1 MSPRHGALHE
11 NSNQDDACT
20 QVKIRQAPAVAIET
34 ETSPIHGASH
44 EDSSQDD
51 AHAQVTIRQA
61 PAVAVETETSPI
73 HGASHEDSSQDDAHA
88 QVLTLV
94 DYPLSDE
101 TDEDCIED
109 PLLNL
114 HCNEMYRISDVCEP
128 LFSSNESTV
137 DETDEDSMKNYSGVH
152 SEHNIVPKLRR
163 TKSLLMDRIP
173 DFSDALF
180 DSSEDSSEGPSFKS
194 ERASRRLQPIH
205 KSLVE
210 SSDSSVDSEDEYIP
224 NPVEESTDSD
234 RSLELDLK
242 NRKSTVVSTSKRR
255 SKPSK
260 SSSQSKSK
268 FSKSSHQSRSMSPS
282 QSRSMSPSQSRRFDD
297 FTQRFP
303 ESNAEVNKEQIAQT
317 YTNKVASFSLSL
329 EEESSVFVNPVLKKE
344 DGSRRYNKKHH
355 CYYCGQVVQ
364 KMSRHLL
371 RRHQD
376 KVEVAKVLSL
386 PKNSKERRQQLDY
399 IRNKGNFE
407 HNVEVLEN
415 KKGKLIP
422 WKT

>member
-1 MSPRHGALHE
+1 MKKIIVNNRPHLCLFAVKKIEIGTELEYNYGDCEWPWRKKITHKQTPAVAAETEMSPRHGALHE

-20 QVKIRQAPAVAIET
+20 QVKIRQAPAVAIETETSPIHGASHEDSSQDDAHAQVTIRQAPAVAVET

-194 ERASRRLQPIH
+194 ERASRRLQPRLLPWRLVH
-205 KSLVE
+205 KRTWKAVC
-210 SSDSSVDSEDEYIP
+210 
-224 NPVEESTDSD
+224 
-234 RSLELDLK
+234 
-242 NRKSTVVSTSKRR
+242 
-255 SKPSK
+255 
-260 SSSQSKSK
+260 
-268 FSKSSHQSRSMSPS
+268 H
-282 QSRSMSPSQSRRFDD
+282 
-297 FTQRFP
+297 
-303 ESNAEVNKEQIAQT
+303 
-317 YTNKVASFSLSL
+317 
-329 EEESSVFVNPVLKKE
+329 
-344 DGSRRYNKKHH
+344 
-355 CYYCGQVVQ
+355 
-364 KMSRHLL
+364 
-371 RRHQD
+371 
-376 KVEVAKVLSL
+376 
-386 PKNSKERRQQLDY
+386 KER
-399 IRNKGNFE
+399 I
-407 HNVEVLEN
+407 
-415 KKGKLIP
+415 
-422 WKT
+422 